1 MTTMDDIREQHR
13 QELRWHLAEEYGPRL
28 EFLVD
33 PERKSYI
40 KPIINIMEPT
50 ELNKPAEAP
59 KTKVCPR
66 CGRELPISDFGR
78 HARTKDGLQ
87 PICRECRSKAGMERP
102 LRARNDGSEPIPV
115 IERTVVHNTAID
127 AFNDYDLVKEL
138 RRRGYEVTATKTVV
152 L

>member
-1 MTTMDDIREQHR
+1 MITMDDIREQHR

-28 EFLVD
+28 KFLVD

-59 KTKVCPR
+59 KTKVCSR

-87 PICRECRSKAGMERP
+87 PMCRECRSKAAQGPRK
-102 LRARNDGSEPIPV
+102 DGFESIPI
-115 IERTVVHNTAID
+115 IEHTVVHNTAID

-138 RRRGYEVTATKTVV
+138 RRRGYDVIAKKTIE